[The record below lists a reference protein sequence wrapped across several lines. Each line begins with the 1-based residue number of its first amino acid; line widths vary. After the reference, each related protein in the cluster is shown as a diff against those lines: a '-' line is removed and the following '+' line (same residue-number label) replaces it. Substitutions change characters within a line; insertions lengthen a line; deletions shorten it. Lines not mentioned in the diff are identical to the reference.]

1 MFEKEQYCTKSASIT
16 AFRTLYLNRIL
27 TVQNVPVYSRACLI
41 LLSDFKPHPMKRFF
55 FLLLV
60 GLSFSAL
67 AQNDLLIRY
76 PAVNSNGTLIGFSYQ
91 GDIWTVPATGGKA
104 TRLTVHE
111 GYEGNPVFSPDGGS
125 IAFSGARYGNN
136 DIFVIPAEGGSPKR
150 LTYHSGNDMIS
161 SWAANGN
168 ILFSAT
174 REFQQ
179 IERPSEVYTLSAK
192 GGTESRLLDAVGY
205 DPIQSPDGR
214 FIAITRGDINPIQR
228 EEYRGA
234 SNRDIWLF
242 DAKAKTYT
250 KITSFETND
259 MLPRWGDN
267 RTLYFLSTNSGRNN
281 LYRLKIDESG
291 KPTGA
296 PEQLTDYK
304 DHSIRYFSI
313 SGDGKTIVFERGS
326 DITLMKTDS
335 KSTQKVNIQISTDL
349 RFDPELNKSVS
360 GDASEYLVSP
370 NGKLL
375 ALVIRGEVYVKEIN
389 KDKNSTNNVSDH
401 AYRDMNVAW
410 ASDSILLFTSDRE
423 DENFDIYMVKSTDKK
438 ELNIFKSLKHQ
449 ITRITKTAEDES
461 GLKVS
466 PDGKKLAFVRGRG
479 TLVVAELT
487 PEGKLTNEKLLLNGW
502 ATPADIEWSPD
513 SKWLAYSLS
522 DLYFN
527 EEVFIHAADNSSK
540 PVNVSM
546 HPRDDG
552 QPYWSADG
560 SKLGFISARNNR
572 SNDVWFVWLKKEDWE
587 KSRQDWDDAAGDEK
601 PEKPADKDKD
611 KKDDKAKPVK
621 IDFENIHQRVVQVTS
636 FPGDESNLLISK
648 DGETIFYTATT
659 STAKG
664 RDLYSIKWNGKDL
677 KELTKSGSNPN
688 SISMDKDGKYL
699 YFLKSGGSMSRLDIK
714 GDKTESLPYTAKQHI
729 DYTAERTQVFEEA
742 WRAIRDGF
750 YDPQFHGKD
759 WNKLRDKYRELCITA
774 GTNEDFRD
782 MFNYMLGEL
791 NSSHMGFTAPQQ
803 AETQRD
809 ATGMLGAELV
819 PVKDGMKVTHVIPD
833 SPADKAASKLNV
845 NDVITAVDGKPYSE
859 SENFYEL
866 LNIRVDERTLLNVR
880 GADGKIREVVIRPVN
895 SVRQLAYEEWV
906 KDRKSLVDKFSNGRL
921 GYIHIQAMSQP
932 SFEVFERELQAA
944 GYGKEG
950 LVIDVRYNGG
960 GSTTD
965 YLMAVLNYKQHAYT
979 IPRGASDNLERDKL
993 KFREYYP
1000 TGERLVFSAWMKPSI
1015 ALCNEGSYSNAEIF
1029 SHAYKTLGIGKLVG
1043 VPTNGSVISTGGKG
1057 LMDGSFVRLPF
1068 RGWYTKATDK
1078 NQELGAVVPD
1088 IIVYNSPD
1096 WIAKGTDDQLKAA
1109 VDELMKGLPKK

>member
-1 MFEKEQYCTKSASIT
+1 
-16 AFRTLYLNRIL
+16 
-27 TVQNVPVYSRACLI
+27 
-41 LLSDFKPHPMKRFF
+41 MKRIALL
-55 FLLLV
+55 FLACCTTAA
-60 GLSFSAL
+60 FS
-67 AQNDLLIRY
+67 QNDLLIRY
-76 PAVNSNGTLIGFSYQ
+76 PALNTDGSLISFSYQ
-91 GDIWTVPATGGKA
+91 GDIWTISATGGKA

-111 GYEGNPVFSPDGGS
+111 AYESNPVFSPDGQR

-136 DIFVIPAEGGSPKR
+136 DIFIIPTEGGTPKR
-150 LTYHSGNDMIS
+150 LTYHSGGDNIS
-161 SWAANGN
+161 SWSATGN
-168 ILFSAT
+168 ILFSAS

-179 IERPSEVYTLSAK
+179 IERPSEVYSIVAT
-192 GGTESRLLDAVGY
+192 GGTESRALDAVGF
-205 DPIQSPDGR
+205 DPNQSPDGR
-214 FIAITRGDINPIQR
+214 FIAITRGDINPIHR
-228 EEYRGA
+228 EEYRGS
-234 SNRDIWLF
+234 SNRDIWLY
-242 DAKAKTYT
+242 DTKAKTYS

-259 MLPRWGDN
+259 MLPRWGDS

-281 LYRLKIDESG
+281 LYKLKIDETG

-296 PEQLTDYK
+296 PEQLTEFK

-313 SGDGKTIVFERGS
+313 SSDGKSIVFEREKG
-326 DITLMKTDS
+326 IYLMKTDT
-335 KSTQKVNIQISTDL
+335 KAVQKVAVAISTDL

-360 GDASEYLVSP
+360 GDAGEYAVSP

-375 ALVIRGEVYVKEIN
+375 SLVIRGEVYVKEIN
-389 KDKNSTNNVSDH
+389 KDKSSTTNVSDH
-401 AYRDMNVAW
+401 AYRDMDIAW
-410 ASDSILLFTSDRE
+410 ASDSILFFTSDRE
-423 DENFDIYMVKSTDKK
+423 DNNFDIYMVKSTDKK

-449 ITRITKTAEDES
+449 VTRITKTAQDE
-461 GLKVS
+461 LDLNVS
-466 PDGKKLAFVRGRG
+466 NDGKKIAYVRGRG
-479 TLVVAELT
+479 TLVVSDITA
-487 PEGKLTNEKLLLNGW
+487 EGKLSNEKILLDGW
-502 ATPADIEWSPD
+502 ATPSDIAWSPD
-513 SKWLAYSLS
+513 NKWLAYSVS

-587 KSRQDWDDAAGDEK
+587 KSKQDWDDTSLEEK
-601 PEKPADKDKD
+601 TDKPADKDKD
-611 KKDDKAKPVK
+611 KKEDKNKPVK

-636 FPGDESNLLISK
+636 FPGDESNLIISK
-648 DGETIFYTATT
+648 DGETFFYTATT

-677 KELTKSGSNPN
+677 KELTRSASNPN

-699 YFLKSGGSMSRLDIK
+699 YFLKSGGSMSRLDSK
-714 GDKTESLPYTAKQHI
+714 GDKTESLPYNARQHI
-729 DYTAERTQVFEEA
+729 DYAAERTQVFEEA

-759 WNKLRDKYRELCITA
+759 WGKLREKYRELCVIA
-774 GTNEDFRD
+774 STNEDFRD

-791 NSSHMGFTAPQQ
+791 NASHMGLTTPQQ

-809 ATGMLGAELV
+809 ATGLLGAELV
-819 PVKDGMKVTHVIPD
+819 PVKSGMKVTHIIPD
-833 SPADKAASKLNV
+833 SPADKAASKLYV
-845 NDVITAVDGKPYSE
+845 NDVITAVDGNPYSE
-859 SENFYEL
+859 SKNFYDL
-866 LNIRVDERTLLNVR
+866 LNIRVDERTLLAVT
-880 GADGKIREVVIRPVN
+880 GADGKTREVVIRPTN
-895 SVRQLAYEEWV
+895 TVRQLLYEEWV
-906 KDRKSLVDKFSNGRL
+906 ADRKKLVDKLSNGKL

-944 GYGKEG
+944 GYGKDG

-979 IPRGASDNLERDKL
+979 IPRGASENLEKDKA
-993 KFREYYP
+993 KFRDYYP

-1078 NQELGAVVPD
+1078 NQELGPAIPD
-1088 IIVYNSPD
+1088 VIVQNQPD
-1096 WIAKGTDDQLKAA
+1096 WIGKGTDEQLKVA
-1109 VDELMKGLPKK
+1109 VDELMKQLGTKK

>member
-1 MFEKEQYCTKSASIT
+1 MLL
-16 AFRTLYLNRIL
+16 LYLFSSSK
-27 TVQNVPVYSRACLI
+27 PVS
-41 LLSDFKPHPMKRFF
+41 MKRF
-55 FLLLV
+55 LLLA
-60 GLSFSAL
+60 LIAASFPAFS
-67 AQNDLLIRY
+67 QNDLLIRY
-76 PAVNSNGTLIGFSYQ
+76 PAISTDGSLISFSYQ

-111 GYEGNPVFSPDGGS
+111 GYESNPVFSPDGKS

-161 SWAANGN
+161 SWSNSGN
-168 ILFSAT
+168 ILFSAS

-179 IERPSEVYTLSAK
+179 IERPSEIYSIAAK
-192 GGTESRLLDAVGY
+192 GGTESRMLDAVGY
-205 DPIQSPDGR
+205 DPIESPDGR
-214 FIAITRGDINPIQR
+214 FIAITRGDINPIYR
-228 EEYRGA
+228 EDYRGA
-234 SNRDIWLF
+234 SNRDIWVF
-242 DAKAKTYT
+242 DTKTKTYT
-250 KITSFETND
+250 KVTSYETND
-259 MLPRWGDN
+259 MLPRWSDS

-281 LYRLKIDESG
+281 LYKLKIDDAG
-291 KPTGA
+291 KAAGA
-296 PEQLTDYK
+296 PEQVTDYK

-313 SGDGKTIVFERGS
+313 SGDGKTIVLERGKE
-326 DITLMKTDS
+326 IGLLKTDT
-335 KSTQKVNIQISTDL
+335 KAVQKVNIQITTDI

-375 ALVIRGEVYVKEIN
+375 ALGIRGEVYVKEIN
-389 KDKNSTNNVSDH
+389 KEKSSTNNVSDH
-401 AYRDMNVAW
+401 AYRDMDVAW
-410 ASDSILLFTSDRE
+410 ASDSILLFASDRE
-423 DENFDIYMVKSTDKK
+423 DSNFDIYMVKSTDKK

-449 ITRITKTAEDES
+449 ITRITKSAQDES
-461 GLKVS
+461 SLKVS
-466 PDGKKLAFVRGRG
+466 PDGKKLAYMRGRG
-479 TLVVAELT
+479 TLVVSDLT
-487 PEGKLTNEKLLLNGW
+487 PDGKLSNEKVLLEGW
-502 ATPADIEWSPD
+502 ATAGGIAWSPD

-527 EEVFIHAADNSSK
+527 QEIFIHAADNSAK

-546 HPRDDG
+546 HPRNDG
-552 QPYWSADG
+552 QPYWSEDG

-587 KSRQDWDDAAGDEK
+587 KSRQDWDDFSGEEK
-601 PEKPADKDKD
+601 PDKPAEKDKD
-611 KKDDKAKPVK
+611 KKEDKIKPVK
-621 IDFENIHQRVVQVTS
+621 IDFEDIHERLVQVTS
-636 FPGDESNLLISK
+636 FPGDESNLIISK
-648 DGETIFYTATT
+648 DGETFFYTATT

-677 KELTKSGSNPN
+677 KELTKAASNPG
-688 SISMDKDGKYL
+688 SIAMDKEGKYL
-699 YFLKSGGSMSRLDIK
+699 YFLKTGGSMSRLDIK
-714 GDKTESLPYTAKQHI
+714 GDKIESLPYNAKQHI

-742 WRAIRDGF
+742 WRTIRDGF

-759 WNKLRDKYRELCITA
+759 WTKLREKYRDLCIMA
-774 GTNEDFRD
+774 STNEDFRD

-809 ATGMLGAELV
+809 ATGMLGVELV
-819 PVKDGMKVTHVIPD
+819 PVKEGMKVTHVIPD

-845 NDVITAVDGKPYSE
+845 NDVITSIDGKVYND
-859 SENFYEL
+859 SENFYDL

-880 GADGKIREVVIRPVN
+880 GADGKNREVVIRPVN
-895 SVRQLAYEEWV
+895 TVRQLLYEEWV
-906 KDRKSLVDKFSNGRL
+906 SDRKKLVDKFSNGKL

-979 IPRGASDNLERDKL
+979 IPRGASENLEKDKA

-1000 TGERLVFSAWMKPSI
+1000 IGERLVFSAWMKPSI
-1015 ALCNEGSYSNAEIF
+1015 AICNEGSYSNAEIF

-1043 VPTNGSVISTGGKG
+1043 VPTNGSVISTGGRG

-1078 NQELGAVVPD
+1078 NQELGAAVPD
-1088 IIVYNSPD
+1088 IIVQNSPD

-1109 VDELMKGLPKK
+1109 VEELMKQFAVKK